1 MLLHWTSEQE
11 DDVNFNAYLS
21 IDLVL
26 TDEQISELFYLCR
39 KAKTGVESV
48 RTHEDKTYVN
58 IVVNNRKQIAQ
69 IIRELRMQFG
79 FPRISRLAMP
89 IAMNETL
96 KAKAC

>member
-1 MLLHWTSEQE
+1 
-11 DDVNFNAYLS
+11 
-21 IDLVL
+21 
-26 TDEQISELFYLCR
+26 
-39 KAKTGVESV
+39 
-48 RTHEDKTYVN
+48 
-58 IVVNNRKQIAQ
+58 VNNRKQIAQ